1 MSDTEPKVILDSVA
15 IQKILPHRFPFLLVD
30 KIVELEIG
38 KRAVGIKNVTINE
51 YFFQGHFPQYPV
63 MPGVLIVEA
72 LAQTGGIA
80 VGSMEEYKGR
90 IAFFAGIDNVRFK
103 RQVKPGDTLRLEVE
117 LTQLRRSIG
126 MASAVA
132 TVDGEIACKGDIM
145 FAIGPLMSELS

>member
-1 MSDTEPKVILDSVA
+1 MSDSEQPTILDSVA

-30 KIVELEIG
+30 RVIELEIG

-51 YFFQGHFPQYPV
+51 HFFQGHFPQYPV

-80 VGSMEEYKGR
+80 LGTMEEYRGR

-126 MASAVA
+126 TASALA
-132 TVDGEIACKGDIM
+132 TVDGDVACKGDIM
-145 FAIGPLMSELS
+145 FALGPLMSELT

>member
-1 MSDTEPKVILDSVA
+1 MAENEQPTVLDTIE

-30 KIVELEIG
+30 RVIELEPG
-38 KRAVGIKNVTINE
+38 KRAVGLKNVTINE

-80 VGSMEEYKGR
+80 LGTLEEYRGR

-103 RQVKPGDTLRLEVE
+103 RQVKPGDTLRLEAE

-126 MASAVA
+126 TATVLA
-132 TVDGEIACKGDIM
+132 TVDGEVACKGDIM
-145 FAIGPLMSELS
+145 FALGPLMSELA